1 MQGRS
6 CRFASGLLAAAAV
19 SVAVVPAA
27 EAAPHKPWVSVERA
41 VPSASPD
48 ARQVKE
54 SYVRLRSR
62 LPKSAGPR
70 PSACDWIGYLRFRD
84 ASGPQ
89 HAWKADAIFVTMP
102 GIFAGASSLDVFAR
116 NMVRTARASGRH
128 VEVWTVDRRSN
139 CLEDHYGTQQAAR
152 AHDYRTALNYY
163 YHGAAVH
170 GRRFG
175 GYKSPQDA
183 EFLKAVGL
191 EQTVRDEYTVI
202 RRMVPRKLRT
212 KKVFCG
218 GHSLG
223 GPLTTAF
230 ADWDFDGNPKTTSDA
245 GYKQCAGFFAL
256 DTRLNLG
263 NPGSGGSSSGGGGGG
278 SSSVGLAGAF
288 AQASGGS
295 PYINAP
301 PFTPETIQA
310 VPPTALAA
318 FQAPRATPTPRG
330 PTRSPTSPSSPARST
345 RRPPTS
351 PSSTSRRAYSP
362 TRRTPAAVTGAA
374 PSRTCATTGFPST
387 RSSTPTP
394 STESR
399 RATARPQGPRTQRP
413 DHPARLQPQR
423 RGAGGPAPETR
434 KAPGRGGGALKS
446 TAA

>member
-128 VEVWTVDRRSN
+128 VEVWTLDRRSN

-152 AHDYRTALNYY
+152 AHDYRSALNYY

-175 GYKSPQDA
+175 GYKSPHDA

-223 GPLTTAF
+223 GAPYTPLP
-230 ADWDFDGNPKTTSDA
+230 G
-245 GYKQCAGFFAL
+245 
-256 DTRLNLG
+256 LG
-263 NPGSGGSSSGGGGGG
+263 
-278 SSSVGLAGAF
+278 LH
-288 AQASGGS
+288 
-295 PYINAP
+295 
-301 PFTPETIQA
+301 
-310 VPPTALAA
+310 
-318 FQAPRATPTPRG
+318 RD
-330 PTRSPTSPSSPARST
+330 
-345 RRPPTS
+345 
-351 PSSTSRRAYSP
+351 
-362 TRRTPAAVTGAA
+362 
-374 PSRTCATTGFPST
+374 
-387 RSSTPTP
+387 
-394 STESR
+394 
-399 RATARPQGPRTQRP
+399 PQN
-413 DHPARLQPQR
+413 H
-423 RGAGGPAPETR
+423 RGAGS
-434 KAPGRGGGALKS
+434 KQGARVFVR
-446 TAA
+446 